1 MVSAAIIGTPVAL
14 AATPMLVSYALFPFA
29 SGASYLMPEL
39 STELAGA
46 TSQAGFAEI
55 DVLLCL
61 LIIFM
66 PISKLEKHYTTCVI
80 IPKACDLLLLM

>member
-1 MVSAAIIGTPVAL
+1 
-14 AATPMLVSYALFPFA
+14 MLVSYALFPFA

-55 DVLLCL
+55 DGVG
-61 LIIFM
+61 
-66 PISKLEKHYTTCVI
+66 STVTKHLRQTGTMHNLRALV
-80 IPKACDLLLLM
+80 

>member
-1 MVSAAIIGTPVAL
+1 MLPFGPL

-55 DVLLCL
+55 DGCL
-61 LIIFM
+61 
-66 PISKLEKHYTTCVI
+66 
-80 IPKACDLLLLM
+80 

>member
-1 MVSAAIIGTPVAL
+1 MI
-14 AATPMLVSYALFPFA
+14 VSYALFPFA

-55 DVLLCL
+55 DGVVNLK
-61 LIIFM
+61 I
-66 PISKLEKHYTTCVI
+66 I
-80 IPKACDLLLLM
+80 IPHSL